1 MTAPV
6 PVAVGVD
13 ACRGGWFA
21 VLLRGRT
28 VEGVRVTH
36 LAELPAR
43 IPDAAAFAVDMP
55 LTLPDRAPRAA
66 DLAAKALLG
75 AKHVSVF
82 LVPPREVLDQP
93 TYAEANA
100 SSWELLDR
108 GLSAQA
114 YALRTK
120 CLEAIAWA
128 EDPAHSPAPVHEVHP
143 EVSFTV
149 LRGEPAASK
158 RTWRGQQQRLEALRS
173 AGIVVPPDDPE
184 AAGVAVDDVLDAAVA
199 AWSCRRILSGEAI
212 GLPEEPER
220 FGGSTLPSLILA

>member
-1 MTAPV
+1 MSEAAPT
-6 PVAVGVD
+6 AVGVD
-13 ACRGGWFA
+13 ARRGGWFA
-21 VLLRGRT
+21 VVLRGRT
-28 VEGVRVTH
+28 VEGVRVRH

-75 AKHVSVF
+75 SKHVSVF
-82 LVPPREVLDQP
+82 LVPPREVLEQP
-93 TYAEANA
+93 THAEASA
-100 SSWELLDR
+100 RSRELMDR

-128 EDPAHSPAPVHEVHP
+128 ERTAPDAAPVHEVHP

-158 RTWRGQQQRLEALRS
+158 RTWLGQQQRVEALRS

-184 AAGVAVDDVLDAAVA
+184 AAGVAVDDVLDAAIA
-199 AWSCRRILSGEAI
+199 AWSCRRILAGEAI
-212 GLPEEPER
+212 GLPEDPER
-220 FGGSTLPSLILA
+220 FRDTELPSVILA